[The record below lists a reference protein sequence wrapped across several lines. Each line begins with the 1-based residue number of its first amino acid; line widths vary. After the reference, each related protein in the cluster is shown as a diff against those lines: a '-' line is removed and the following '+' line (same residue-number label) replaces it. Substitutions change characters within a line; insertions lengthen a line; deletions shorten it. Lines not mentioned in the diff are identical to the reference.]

1 MWWPVR
7 LLLFFWF
14 RIDISSSIGALLHLS
29 ARLKRK
35 KRNWAIFPE
44 RGRPL
49 SGQGSSLLFLVN
61 CSLYDELS
69 CFLGS
74 TRPSTLR
81 PKQELKN
88 DVSFDIRRE
97 VFDLPAL
104 RFQTCRQKMEIVNQD
119 LDGSLSLSLSTEI
132 PIYMERDPSMNR
144 SRLSSIRIDMSL

>member
-104 RFQTCRQKMEIVNQD
+104 RFQTCRQKNGNSE
-119 LDGSLSLSLSTEI
+119 SRSRWI
-132 PIYMERDPSMNR
+132 PIFISIHGDTYLYGER
-144 SRLSSIRIDMSL
+144 SIYESI